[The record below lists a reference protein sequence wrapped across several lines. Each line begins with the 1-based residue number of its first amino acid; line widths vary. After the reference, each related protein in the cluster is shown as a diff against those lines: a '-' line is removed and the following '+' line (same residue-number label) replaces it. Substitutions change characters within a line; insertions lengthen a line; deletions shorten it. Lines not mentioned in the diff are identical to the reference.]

1 MQAFVQDF
9 TTASSTT
16 RDNAR
21 RWNVEIH
28 LSPGGIVRERTSG
41 EDWRDAVESAL
52 ARSRIVAGQV
62 SGIVAYPIPGAA

>member
-1 MQAFVQDF
+1 MQVIVQDL
-9 TTASSTT
+9 TPAASTT
-16 RDNAR
+16 RYSVR

-41 EDWRDAVESAL
+41 EDWRDAVETAL